1 MILWVAA
8 ALAQDEPVVVGSKTF
23 TESRLLGEVMAQLIE
38 GRTEIPVERKLGL
51 GGTTIVYGAL
61 ESGEVDLYPE
71 YTGTGWAV
79 HLGIEEPVRDP
90 LRAFGVV
97 QQRFRDER
105 ELLWL
110 APFGFNNTYAMALR
124 DEVAAEHGITK
135 VSELAGHPELRA
147 GVSHEFLE
155 REDGWPGL
163 AEAYGLQV
171 DELRGMDHGLAY
183 EALRSGE
190 IDLIDA
196 YSTDG
201 KLARFPVRVLA
212 DDLRYFP
219 PYDCAPLVRADLL
232 ERHPELGPLLGELAF
247 SLSDAEMAEL
257 NAAVEV
263 DGRAFE
269 EVAASFLSE
278 QGLLDAA
285 AVAEGPDTNRDAD
298 LGTFVAARTDLLLR
312 LLGEHLALTGTAV
325 LLAILTAVPLG
336 VAVSRRRALRPLLTV
351 AGVLQTIPGLA
362 LLALLIPL
370 LGLGWANA
378 IAALFLYALLPI
390 LQNTATGLDEVDASL
405 LEAGRGMGLTEGQL
419 LRHVLLP
426 LAMPTILAGVRTS
439 TVISVGVATLAAFIG
454 AGGLGEPIVT
464 GLALNDTRLVLLGAV
479 PAAALAVLVDLG
491 LAALGR
497 AATPRGLRT

>member
-1 MILWVAA
+1 MILWVSLT
-8 ALAQDEPVVVGSKTF
+8 LAQDDPVVVGSKTF

-38 GRTEIPVERKLGL
+38 GRTEVPVERKLGL
-51 GGTTIVYGAL
+51 GGTTIVYEAL
-61 ESGEVDLYPE
+61 VAGDVDLYPE

-105 ELLWL
+105 DLLWL
-110 APFGFNNTYAMALR
+110 APFGFDNTYAIALR
-124 DEVAAEHGITK
+124 E
-135 VSELAGHPELRA
+135 
-147 GVSHEFLE
+147 
-155 REDGWPGL
+155 
-163 AEAYGLQV
+163 
-171 DELRGMDHGLAY
+171 
-183 EALRSGE
+183 
-190 IDLIDA
+190 
-196 YSTDG
+196 STDG

-212 DDLRYFP
+212 DDLRFFP

-247 SLSDAEMAEL
+247 SLSDTSMAEL

-269 EVAASFLSE
+269 DVASAFLADE
-278 QGLLDAA
+278 GLLAVTDTDA
-285 AVAEGPDTNRDAD
+285 GLDTNRDAD
-298 LGTFVAARTDLLLR
+298 LGTFIAARADLLLR

-370 LGLGWANA
+370 LGLGWGNA
-378 IAALFLYALLPI
+378 ITALFLYALLPI

-405 LEAGRGMGLTEGQL
+405 VEAGRGMGLTEGQL
-419 LRHVLLP
+419 LRHVMLP
-426 LAMPTILAGVRTS
+426 LALPTVLAGVRTS
-439 TVISVGVATLAAFIG
+439 AVISVGVATLAAFIG

-464 GLALNDTRLVLLGAV
+464 GLALNDTRLVLLGAI

-497 AATPRGLRT
+497 LATPRGLRG